1 MRALL
6 LLTDPG
12 FLQTM
17 TLICLFLLVPLEKR
31 SHPRLRATLFFVLAL
46 GFGVL
51 MQCRMDLAA
60 ARWLVIPQN
69 MFILLFCYLLFRC
82 CTRLTRMD
90 CVFAVTCGY
99 ILQHLHFCAS
109 SLLWS
114 PFGLFALSPA
124 LLRLAEWPTLVL
136 VGAVLGR
143 MLSTHL
149 VRNGRYRVS
158 RPRVLLMAGIVF
170 LVAFVFT
177 ASLFVLGYTDNAQ
190 SVYFL
195 SYDLCSCGMMLWILL
210 NTQKELNL
218 LADLR
223 VEQQLRRQMRDQL
236 QLSRECAALI
246 NRKSHDLKHQLAAL
260 RLVQDQAV
268 REEGI
273 RQLEQSTLLYDTAVS
288 TGNELLDT
296 VLREGAIRCEANGI
310 AWTCLADGQAL
321 AFVAPVDLYT
331 LVGNAL
337 DNAIE
342 ASLQLAPERRAVQVT
357 LRREYG
363 SAFLQIVNFC
373 SGAGPLPSTG
383 FPPTSKPDKD
393 QHGFGLASM
402 QEIVTRYGGA
412 LDIEQTGELFLLN
425 ILIPLPDRPEP
436 EAVQAASSP
445 IH

>member
-17 TLICLFLLVPLEKR
+17 TLICLFLLVPLKKR
-31 SHPRLRATLFFVLAL
+31 SHPRLRAIIFFVLAL
-46 GFGVL
+46 GIGVL
-51 MQCRMDLAA
+51 IQCRMNLTAS
-60 ARWLVIPQN
+60 RWLVIPQN
-69 MFILLFCYLLFRC
+69 VLILLFCYFLFRC
-82 CTRLTRMD
+82 CTQLSRMD
-90 CVFAVTCGY
+90 CVFGITCGY
-99 ILQHLHFCAS
+99 LLQHLHFCAS
-109 SLLWS
+109 SLLWN
-114 PFGLFALSPA
+114 PFGLFTLSPG
-124 LLRLAEWPTLVL
+124 LLWLVKWFTLVL
-136 VGAVLGR
+136 VGAVFGR
-143 MLSTHL
+143 ILSTHL
-149 VRNGRYRVS
+149 VHNGRYQVS

-177 ASLFVLGYTDNAQ
+177 ASLFVLGYTENAQ
-190 SVYFL
+190 SAYFL
-195 SYDLCSCGMMLWILL
+195 CYDLCSCGMMLWILL

-223 VEQQLRRQMRDQL
+223 IEQQLRRQMRDQL

-260 RLVQDQAV
+260 RLVQDQTA

-296 VLREGAIRCEANGI
+296 ILREGTIRCEANGI

-321 AFVAPVDLYT
+321 AFLSPMDLYT
-331 LVGNAL
+331 LLGNAL

-342 ASLQLAPERRAVQVT
+342 ASLQLAPERRAVRVI

-373 SGAGPLPSTG
+373 SGTGPLPSMG
-383 FPPTSKPDKD
+383 LPPTSKPDKD
-393 QHGFGLASM
+393 QHGFGLSSM

-425 ILIPLPDRPEP
+425 ILIPLPDRPESD
-436 EAVQAASSP
+436 AAQADFSP
-445 IH
+445 VY